1 MIVARQG
8 SPFSGLLVRED
19 TGVAERRR
27 ADLLGDIWVM
37 NADGSIRVNLTN
49 HPAVDVLPAWLP
61 RLVASPSLVASP

>member
-1 MIVARQG
+1 MPEGRTRRVDIR
-8 SPFSGLLVRED
+8 LVF
-19 TGVAERRR
+19 AAH

-49 HPAVDVLPAWLP
+49 HPEVDVLPAWLP